1 MNWQVFDNNNT
12 EDEHA
17 LAEFPTRFL
26 SAIIIASFI
35 ALVAIIAISYLTHTT
50 AVELHNRAVA
60 VAKVQGQIAYR
71 DEALTMSARM
81 AAATA
86 DDQWAKR
93 YDSHVDPMDKALK
106 EAAVIAPAKAQ
117 LAFVKTTSNANDR
130 LIELESQAMLLAKSG
145 DTAAAT
151 ALMNGVEYDEQKKIL
166 SDGSAQFEEEIN
178 KSIAAAQSQLDT
190 QTQIA
195 VAVRLLIM
203 LAIGAGWYYFL
214 RILSLWRTD
223 MAHMIAREQEISA
236 ENQRQQ
242 EIISASSLENRRVL
256 EETVKRVESENTLL
270 NEAAREQD
278 RRANLRLAD
287 TFEVAIGDIV
297 SELGRS
303 SNNLVTTARTME
315 GAARD
320 ADSQFIE
327 VTSAIEKSS
336 ANMLAVATTTDQMLG
351 SVRNAS
357 TYATQSA
364 DHVLKATGEAT
375 DLIKRVRD
383 LATTAEQIGVIVGM
397 IDSIANQTNMLALN
411 ATIEAS
417 RAGEAGRGFAVVA
430 QEVKSLAAQTA
441 KATAEVS
448 VLVALVQAGT
458 KQAVD
463 SGNVASASMAQIQT
477 AAETINQTLS
487 EQQNAIS
494 DLALRTTS
502 VVSSNEQMVVGVNG
516 VSQAARNAGEASG
529 EVLDTANVLAKQTER
544 LKAELESVVSRLR
557 TA

>member
-1 MNWQVFDNNNT
+1 MNWQEPDNNT
-12 EDEHA
+12 EYEHA
-17 LAEFPTRFL
+17 LPEFPTRFL

-35 ALVAIIAISYLTHTT
+35 ALIAIIAVSYLTHTT

-86 DDQWAKR
+86 DVRWSER
-93 YDSHVDPMDKALK
+93 YDSNLDPMDKALK
-106 EAAVIAPAKAQ
+106 EAASLAPASAQ

-130 LIELESQAMLLAKSG
+130 LIELESEAILLAKSG
-145 DTAAAT
+145 DTAAAS
-151 ALMNGVEYDEQKKIL
+151 AVMNGTEYSAQKKIL
-166 SDGSAQFEEEIN
+166 SDGSARFEEEIN
-178 KSIAAAQSQLDT
+178 KSIAAAQLQLDN
-190 QTQIA
+190 QTEIA

-203 LAIGAGWYYFL
+203 FAIGAGWYYFL
-214 RILSLWRTD
+214 RVLRIWRSD
-223 MAHMIAREQEISA
+223 MAQMIAREQEISI
-236 ENQRQQ
+236 ENRRQQ
-242 EIISASSLENRRVL
+242 EIINASSLENRRVL
-256 EETVKRVESENTLL
+256 EETVKRVESENTSL
-270 NEAAREQD
+270 NEAAHEQD
-278 RRANLRLAD
+278 KRTNLRLAD

-303 SNNLVTTARTME
+303 SNNLVATARTME

-327 VTSAIEKSS
+327 VTSAVEKSS
-336 ANMLAVATTTDQMLG
+336 ANMLAVATTTDQMLD
-351 SVRNAS
+351 SVRSAS
-357 TYATQSA
+357 AYAAKSA
-364 DHVLKATGEAT
+364 DHVLNATGEAT
-375 DLIKRVRD
+375 DLIERVRD
-383 LATTAEQIGVIVGM
+383 LASTAEQIGVIVGM
-397 IDSIANQTNMLALN
+397 IDGIANQTNMLALN

-441 KATAEVS
+441 KATAEVA
-448 VLVALVQAGT
+448 VLVARVQAGT

-463 SGNVASASMAQIQT
+463 SGNVAAASMSQIQA
-477 AAETINQTLS
+477 AAEAINQTLS
-487 EQQNAIS
+487 EQQDAIS
-494 DLALRTTS
+494 NLALRTTT

-529 EVLDTANVLAKQTER
+529 EVLNTANVLAQQTDL
-544 LKAELESVVSRLR
+544 LKAELKAVVSRLR
-557 TA
+557 AA